1 MLMEYKDTTITL
13 SEKLKKI
20 KNEFPDKKPQYILK
34 IRGEKIIYCK
44 TDYQPLIDLCNN
56 QD

>member
-1 MLMEYKDTTITL
+1 MEYKDTTITL
-13 SEKLKKI
+13 SEKLKKSKMNFQI
-20 KNEFPDKKPQYILK
+20 KTPIHFKNK
-34 IRGEKIIYCK
+34 RRKIIYCK